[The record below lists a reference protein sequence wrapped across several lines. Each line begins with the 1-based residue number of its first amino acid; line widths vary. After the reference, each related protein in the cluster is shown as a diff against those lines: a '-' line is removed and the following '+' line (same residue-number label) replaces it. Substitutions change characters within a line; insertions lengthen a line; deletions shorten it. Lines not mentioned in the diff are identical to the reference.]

1 MLHIRK
7 ARRDDA
13 KAMVEARR
21 GAILVRAA
29 GHYPPAILDAWAASV
44 TPERIE
50 RTQNQMNERESIML
64 VAEAEGE
71 VLGFGMALPSR
82 EELRALY
89 VKPNPIGGVG
99 RLLLRSIEDQAFQLC
114 DALACDA
121 SLNAVAFYRVNG
133 YAELGPVDH
142 LLSSGVAV
150 PCVRMMKLRPESY
163 LCKR

>member
-1 MLHIRK
+1 MIQ
-7 ARRDDA
+7 ARRD
-13 KAMVEARR
+13 
-21 GAILVRAA
+21 AILAKAA
-29 GHYPPAILDAWAASV
+29 GHYSPAILDAWAASV

-50 RTQNQMNERESIML
+50 RTQNQMNERQSIML
-64 VAEAEGE
+64 VAEADGE
-71 VLGFGMALPSR
+71 VVGFGMAIPPR
-82 EELRALY
+82 QELRALY

-142 LLSSGVAV
+142 VLSSGVAV
-150 PCVRMMKLRPESY
+150 PCVRMKKLRPEAY
-163 LCKR
+163 FCKR

>member
-1 MLHIRK
+1 MLSIRT
-7 ARRDDA
+7 ARREDA
-13 KAMVEARR
+13 RAMILARR
-21 GAILVRAA
+21 GAILAKAA
-29 GHYPPAILDAWAASV
+29 GHYPPEVLDAWATSV

-50 RTQNQMNERESIML
+50 RTQRQMNERESIIL

-71 VLGFGMALPSR
+71 VLGFGMAMPSLQ
-82 EELRALY
+82 ELRALY

-99 RLLLRSIEDQAFQLC
+99 RLLLRSVEDQAFQLC

-150 PCVRMMKLRPESY
+150 PCIRMRKLRPQG
-163 LCKR
+163 